1 MIFFE
6 SLRILM
12 NSLIEN
18 IYEREKMMNK
28 NSIYLNKE

>member
-28 NSIYLNKE
+28 NSIYLE

>member
-28 NSIYLNKE
+28 NSIYFE

>member
-18 IYEREKMMNK
+18 IYERERMMNK